1 MALFFGGGTAAERQ
15 SVSRGVKTGK
25 LAKLFTGIYTDELE
39 RAPSTEKEIY
49 SCFKQSVRVY
59 A

>member
-49 SCFKQSVRVY
+49 S
-59 A
+59 